1 MLVTGNIVATLD
13 DLIAKKRDEFCQGVL
28 ENPPQGI
35 RELPGYQLGL
45 IAGNVQGFKRALD
58 VIHEL
63 IAEEE
68 AREAAR

>member
-1 MLVTGNIVATLD
+1 MLVTGRIVAALD
-13 DLIAKKRDEFCQGVL
+13 DLIVQKRDEFSQGAL
-28 ENPPQGI
+28 ENPPQVI
-35 RELPGYQLGL
+35 RDLPGFQMGL
-45 IAGNVQGFKRALD
+45 IAGNIQGFKRALD